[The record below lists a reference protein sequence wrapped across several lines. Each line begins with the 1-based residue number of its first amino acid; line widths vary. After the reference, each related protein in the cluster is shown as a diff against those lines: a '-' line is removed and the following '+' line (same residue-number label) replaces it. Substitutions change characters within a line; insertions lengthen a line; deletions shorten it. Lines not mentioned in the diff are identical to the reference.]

1 MIQVRG
7 KLKCPLIICW
17 LIFGLN
23 LLYLLIIF
31 LLRKYISLLFLILDI
46 EILFNIEVVAILL
59 TIGNRIDQYILFQIS
74 FILTIVNL
82 TVILFSIFII
92 IFAFFDKKSLSH
104 FIIVEPWIVM
114 DGKSWM
120 GVLFIFVKFI
130 EIIPF
135 VLLIISKKKL
145 SNPVGVIRALSI
157 NGEEAL
163 ANKND
168 DKLI

>member
-1 MIQVRG
+1 M
-7 KLKCPLIICW
+7 
-17 LIFGLN
+17 
-23 LLYLLIIF
+23 
-31 LLRKYISLLFLILDI
+31 
-46 EILFNIEVVAILL
+46 AILL
-59 TIGNRIDQYILFQIS
+59 TIGNRIDKYILFQIS